1 MIDRRSEEHLTA
13 GFVFVAGFDHGH
25 DESLSES
32 SSNTENLNDFTDNSV
47 VAYADSQL
55 LVLGQAKKMTVSFLI
70 LCSFHCLSVYP
81 YGGLLIIS
89 CVDSVVRRLRY

>member
-32 SSNTENLNDFTDNSV
+32 SSNTENLNDFTDNSSSCSICRLTITGFRT
-47 VAYADSQL
+47 SQKDDGI
-55 LVLGQAKKMTVSFLI
+55 VFDTVQ
-70 LCSFHCLSVYP
+70 LSLSLSIP
-81 YGGLLIIS
+81 IWWS
-89 CVDSVVRRLRY
+89 ANH